1 MELMG
6 GAATDGSAICL
17 HCPKPEATAGKNARV
32 GFVHEFVSL
41 LQ

>member
-6 GAATDGSAICL
+6 GAATDGSAIRL